1 MRSALGQRRS
11 ALASALGA
19 IAVFAIVVSVG
30 LAAAGDPVGKVRR
43 EARAFV
49 KLDHS
54 SQSGGPRFTSGG
66 GTRYD
71 YWRVAVQQL
80 RDNPVKGVGAGN
92 YDRTYFLERRTT
104 EDVRQAHSIEL
115 QMLGELGLVGG
126 GLLLLFVLAILSGF
140 VRRTRAGR
148 ASPGDRAIAVAGGG
162 MFLVWLVHTSMDWL
176 HLIPGVTGIALF
188 GAASLVAPRS
198 SPEGF
203 ARRSRPQVAVTAA
216 CILLATFG
224 AVLVGRSAMADR
236 YRGEA
241 DDAVASDPHRA
252 LDKIGKSLSLNDEKL
267 ASYYTQSAAF
277 ARLGRYQ
284 AARGSLR
291 EATRREPHDFVTW
304 GLLGDLAVRRGDL
317 RLARHDYGQAARLN
331 PRDSSLRQLAAHPRL
346 ALGGG

>member
-1 MRSALGQRRS
+1 
-11 ALASALGA
+11 
-19 IAVFAIVVSVG
+19 
-30 LAAAGDPVGKVRR
+30 
-43 EARAFV
+43 
-49 KLDHS
+49 
-54 SQSGGPRFTSGG
+54 
-66 GTRYD
+66 
-71 YWRVAVQQL
+71 
-80 RDNPVKGVGAGN
+80 
-92 YDRTYFLERRTT
+92 
-104 EDVRQAHSIEL
+104 
-115 QMLGELGLVGG
+115 
-126 GLLLLFVLAILSGF
+126 
-140 VRRTRAGR
+140 
-148 ASPGDRAIAVAGGG
+148 
-162 MFLVWLVHTSMDWL
+162 
-176 HLIPGVTGIALF
+176 
-188 GAASLVAPRS
+188 
-198 SPEGF
+198 
-203 ARRSRPQVAVTAA
+203 VAVTAA